1 MSRRI
6 GAIAVALIGCL
17 LGALVTLQIQEL
29 RSDEPSPVVQLPT
42 EPPVGA
48 PKAPGT
54 LLAWVT
60 RGLPPGFAAGVTG
73 LPHVGALTVVAEDN
87 VWLARSWSAAGEL
100 VDRAPEGY
108 AYPIDAAAVDPR
120 SFAAFLPAGDRS
132 LLTALGRGQ
141 AVLGATSAELRG
153 LGPGA
158 LLDVGGTRVRV
169 AGVLPDELVGA
180 AEILVSRRTGHRMGV
195 TTDRYVLVQPAAG
208 RRLSSSSLAQALRPL
223 VSPDLG
229 SYRRV
234 QVRAPGETP
243 YFRPGDAVM
252 PPVVL
257 KTLFGEFAARPS
269 TAYPGYI
276 EIEPAWERSNLE
288 TARLPV
294 LGTVTCHRG
303 VMAQLRGAM
312 EELVTIGL
320 AHLVRTFDGCY
331 TPRFIDT
338 NPAAMLSRHAWG
350 VAFEVNLEGNRYGQS
365 PDQDPRLVEVLE
377 RWGFL
382 WGGRF
387 VVPDGA
393 QFEYRRAPA
402 A

>member
-1 MSRRI
+1 MIRRF

-29 RSDEPSPVVQLPT
+29 GSDEPAPAAQLPI
-42 EPPVGA
+42 EPQVGA
-48 PKAPGT
+48 PQAPRT

-60 RGLPPGFAAGVTG
+60 RGLPPGFAADVAR
-73 LPHVGALTVVAEDN
+73 LPHVGVHTVVAEDN
-87 VWLARSWSAAGEL
+87 VWLSRSWSAAGEL
-100 VDRAPEGY
+100 VDRAPAGFR
-108 AYPIDAAAVDPR
+108 YPIDAAAVDPR
-120 SFAAFLPAGDRS
+120 SFSAFLPAGDRS
-132 LLTALGRGQ
+132 LLAGLGRGQ
-141 AVLGATSAELRG
+141 AILGATSAELRG

-158 LLDVGGTRVRV
+158 LLDVGGTRVLV
-169 AGVLPDELVGA
+169 AGILPDELVGA
-180 AEILVSRRTGHRMGV
+180 AEILVSRRTGRRIGV

-208 RRLSSSSLAQALRPL
+208 RRLSSSSLARALHPL

-229 SYRRV
+229 GYRRV

-252 PPVVL
+252 PPVIL

-269 TAYPGYI
+269 TVYPGYL
-276 EIEPAWERSNLE
+276 EIDPAWERSNLE
-288 TARLPV
+288 TARMPV

-312 EELVTIGL
+312 EELEASGL
-320 AHLVRTFDGCY
+320 ARLIHTFDGCY

-350 VAFEVNLEGNRYGQS
+350 VAFEVNLEGNRYGQP